1 MAIKRKA
8 EIAGIIE
15 NARLE
20 IEKLVTLA
28 SEEQE
33 KYDDASESKQ
43 SRMDEDED
51 SSWLRDNIGELEDA
65 QDALSSIF
73 DGLS

>member
-20 IEKLVTLA
+20 LEKLVTLA

-43 SRMDEDED
+43 SRMDDDEE
-51 SSWLRDNIGELEDA
+51 SSWLRENVGELEDA